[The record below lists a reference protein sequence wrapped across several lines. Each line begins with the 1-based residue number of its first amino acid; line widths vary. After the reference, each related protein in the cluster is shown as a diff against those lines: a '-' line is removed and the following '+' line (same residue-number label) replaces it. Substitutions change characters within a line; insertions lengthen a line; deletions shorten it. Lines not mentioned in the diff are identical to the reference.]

1 LGRVLPENVLTLRD
15 QLQKSLGPSY
25 TIERELGGGG
35 MSRVFV
41 AEETRFGRRV
51 VIKVL
56 MPELVQG
63 MSAERFEREIKLA
76 AQLQQAN
83 IVSVIGAGESEGL
96 PYYTMPYV
104 DGESL
109 RTRLSRGSMSIGE
122 AVSTLRDVTR
132 ALVYA
137 HAKGVVHRDI
147 KPENILLAGGVAVVT
162 DFGIAKA
169 LSASKTDAPG
179 GTLTVVGTSLGTP
192 AYMAPEQG
200 VGDQVDERADI
211 YALGVVAYEMLA
223 GSHPFG
229 GRTTAQQYI
238 TAHLAEKPVDIV
250 KKRAD
255 TPPLLAET
263 VMQALEKEPK
273 ARPQSAVEILRTLD
287 DPALTTGSGTKRVR
301 SVSSPGGSRG
311 GRRVVAVIAALAL
324 LGAAA
329 FALRGKFPV
338 AGKSASEAADS
349 TRSAVKTIAV
359 IPFTNTGGK
368 SEDEYFSDGMTDEL
382 AHALSRIPDVQVAGR
397 TSSYLFKGKQASAQ
411 EIGKAL
417 NVGAV
422 VEGSVRRA
430 GDRLRVIAQL
440 TNAANGLVIWSD
452 TYESTAQ
459 DVFQVQDQFTKAIIT
474 AISPTLRGQPAVA
487 AATEQQGTADP
498 AAYDA
503 YLRGK
508 FFLAKRNANALD
520 SAINYFQTA
529 IARDPKFAR
538 AFAGLAQTYVVYRFY
553 TATNQDS
560 LGRIAASRALAIDS
574 TVADAHIALAYS
586 ASNAGRFPEA
596 DRHFGAAERLEPSNF
611 LLYLWRSSS
620 YQHRALPERVMAD
633 LQKAVALDP
642 LSVVAAGNLG
652 GEYVNQRKFAE
663 SRRQLRK
670 AMQIDSTSWPGTW
683 SFLTAAYIWSGFPD
697 SAVYAAE
704 RAMQIGDRSPQRIRG
719 AITAYAA
726 AGRWAD
732 VDRMRARLR
741 GTDKVLGD
749 VQEYLLITGQHEPI
763 LRFMEMASAQA
774 VVARRGPYCHPSN
787 DRISREPRYIA
798 AMQKHGLPLCPL
810 SSPWPFPERKDGK
823 K

>member
-1 LGRVLPENVLTLRD
+1 MTLRD
-15 QLQKSLGPSY
+15 QLQNTLGSSY

-63 MSAERFEREIKLA
+63 MSGERFEREIKLA

-109 RTRLSRGSMSIGE
+109 RTRLSRGPIPVAE
-122 AVSTLRDVTR
+122 AVSILRDVTR

-147 KPENILLAGGVAVVT
+147 KPENILLSGGVAVVT

-192 AYMAPEQG
+192 AYMAPEQA

-229 GRTTAQQYI
+229 GKTTAQQYI
-238 TAHLAEKPVDIV
+238 TAHLAEKPIDIG
-250 KKRAD
+250 KKRAE
-255 TPPLLAET
+255 TPALLAET
-263 VMQALEKEPK
+263 VMQSLEKEPK

-287 DPALTTGSGTKRVR
+287 DPALTTGPGTKRVR
-301 SVSSPGGSRG
+301 SVPSVGGSRSGWKIPG
-311 GRRVVAVIAALAL
+311 GIGALVL
-324 LGAAA
+324 LGVTA
-329 FALRGKFPV
+329 FVLRGKFAS
-338 AGKSASEAADS
+338 AGKNESGAVSS
-349 TRSAVKTIAV
+349 TNVAVKTIAV

-382 AHALSRIPDVQVAGR
+382 AHALSRVPDLQVAGR
-397 TSSYLFKGKQASAQ
+397 TSSYSFKGKQASAQ

-417 NVGAV
+417 NVAAV

-440 TNAANGLVIWSD
+440 TNAANGLVLWSD
-452 TYESTAQ
+452 TYESTAG
-459 DVFQVQDQFTKAIIT
+459 DVFDVQDQFTKAIIT
-474 AISPTLRGQPAVA
+474 AISPALRGSAKLA
-487 AATEQQGTADP
+487 GGARGTSNT
-498 AAYDA
+498 AAYDD
-503 YLRGK
+503 YLRGR
-508 FFLAKRNANALD
+508 FFLARRNSASLD
-520 SAINYFQTA
+520 SAIHYFQA
-529 IARDPKFAR
+529 ASAADPQFAR
-538 AFAGLAQTYVVYRFY
+538 ALAGLAQTYAVYRFY
-553 TATNQDS
+553 TGTKKDS
-560 LGRIAASRALAIDS
+560 LGKVAAENALAIDG
-574 TVADAHIALAYS
+574 TVADAYVALGYIS
-586 ASNAGRFPEA
+586 SNAGRFEESDKYFAEA
-596 DRHFGAAERLEPSNF
+596 LKRDSANP

-620 YQHRALPERVMAD
+620 FQRRGLSERALGD
-633 LQKAVALDP
+633 LKKAAALDP
-642 LSVVAAGNLG
+642 LSVVVAGNIAN
-652 GEYVNQRKFAE
+652 EYLLQRRFPEA
-663 SRRQLRK
+663 RAQIQRAL
-670 AMQIDSTSWPGTW
+670 QIDSVSWAGNW
-683 SFLTAAYIWSGFPD
+683 AFLTIYYVWTGFPD
-697 SAVYAAE
+697 SAIYAAE
-704 RAMQIGDRSPQRIRG
+704 RAFSIDSKNPQRLPGLIL
-719 AITAYAA
+719 AYAA
-726 AGRWAD
+726 AGRWSD
-732 VDRMRARLR
+732 VDRYRRL
-741 GTDKVLGD
+741 TPEAEKKMFGD
-749 VQEYLLITGQHEPI
+749 AQLYLLVTGQHEPL
-763 LRFMEMASAQA
+763 LRQMERQADRQQVRTERVAQ
-774 VVARRGPYCHPSN
+774 CHPIY
-787 DRISREPRYIA
+787 DRLKQEPRYIA
-798 AMQKHGLPLCPL
+798 AAKRIGETMC
-810 SSPWPFPERKDGK
+810 SVTSPWPFPKRNDGK